1 MLPAG
6 FAGDPNTVVVT
17 RQLRTSWCVD
27 APTFAS
33 AHERTEK
40 HKDRTIMNI
49 RTTSITLGLWATSAL
64 VTASAS
70 ASMRHSA
77 PTRGPRQLTVSALS
91 TASISEGIVTVTDS
105 SGATVLTLA
114 NNAAALANA
123 MSWVND
129 HSASGTYGVRAP
141 SGRYNGFETVD
152 NADLTWGNSPGVID
166 LYGGMRVRAA
176 GQMLF
181 EIAGT
186 NNSAAPTAGAVQCD
200 TVLADGNILY
210 EGRLSVALLSGF
222 TPALGNSFQLIATTA
237 GKTVTWSGTLDAPTL
252 TGGLTWQVSVAPSTL
267 TGFGGDSLY
276 LTVVPTPGALALLGP
291 AGIIGARRRRN

>member
-1 MLPAG
+1 
-6 FAGDPNTVVVT
+6 
-17 RQLRTSWCVD
+17 VD
-27 APTFAS
+27 ALTFAS

-49 RTTSITLGLWATSAL
+49 RTTSITLGVCATSAL
-64 VTASAS
+64 ITASAS
-70 ASMRHSA
+70 ASIRHSA
-77 PTRGPRQLTVSALS
+77 PKGVPIQLPVSALG
-91 TASISEGIVTVTDS
+91 TASISEDVVTVTDS

-114 NNAAALANA
+114 NNAAALADA

-200 TVLADGNILY
+200 TVLADGNIVY

-222 TPALGNSFQLIATTA
+222 TPAFGNSFQLIATTT

-252 TGGLTWQVSVAPSTL
+252 AAGLSWQVSVAQSTMA
-267 TGFGGDSLY
+267 GFGGESLY
-276 LTVVPTPGALALLGP
+276 LTVVPTPGALALLGT